1 MSAPV
6 AGAIR
11 SAHSMSP
18 VELRASAHKRIDAAA
33 AKYGID
39 SPQVRDLLVRW
50 GHVLDAQSTPDDTFA
65 LAASL
70 GSAR

>member
-1 MSAPV
+1 MSTTLT
-6 AGAIR
+6 AIR
-11 SAHSMSP
+11 STSTLSP

-39 SPQVRDLLVRW
+39 SPQVRDLLTRW
-50 GHVLDAQSTPDDTFA
+50 GHVLDAQATVDDTFA

-70 GSAR
+70 GGVA